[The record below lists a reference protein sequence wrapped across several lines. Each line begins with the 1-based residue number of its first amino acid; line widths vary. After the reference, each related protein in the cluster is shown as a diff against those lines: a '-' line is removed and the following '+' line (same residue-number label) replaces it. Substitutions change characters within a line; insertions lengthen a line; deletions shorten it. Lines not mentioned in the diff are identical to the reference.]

1 MTDDNKNGSDDIEW
15 DEDLDFLDPE
25 EFSDDNPFFELS
37 DEPQDRDQRGEE
49 EIATFFRFAIT
60 LPMSAAL
67 KELTGRMDLA
77 EKKEVVWEFNKE
89 IRYFSAALRD
99 IESEAGAVLIVALL
113 QLPFMRQ
120 VFSVCFNHRPTNL
133 IFETPPL
140 LAVRRQLQQA
150 VTRKPPGDQDKHC
163 WYDYQERNDR
173 VSVDELFQDF
183 AQTFGR
189 ALLADAL
196 PELMQ
201 QTFATLASADSER
214 VLLQWWEKN
223 LETDDY
229 GVHLERSRQLKV
241 ALGEV
246 VKGQN
251 RALEAICDGY
261 AQSLL
266 RAGPGP
272 RGIFTLMGE
281 SGTGKTLLAETFAQ
295 EISDVEGQAFRF
307 LRFNMQQFTDE
318 KASAALFGSSHFYSD
333 ATLGELTDQVRNY
346 PKSVILFDEIEKA
359 RPEVVQSLL
368 GVLDRGYSQDNAS
381 LKWVDFSQAFI
392 LFTTNLGSQRLADR
406 RSASQSLGTLDNAT
420 LGSLL
425 QREPGESA
433 SNGLSPEFINR
444 LTKGRFL
451 VFESL
456 KPEKLLGIYTS
467 VWNARREELSANSI
481 QLPECTTALAAL
493 QLMKRLPDL
502 SARTAASATEMDMVE
517 CMRSLIEGSTPEA
530 QRESF
535 EEPRQTRFQGIEAL
549 FDSMLV
555 ERNLKMPARL
565 LLIDDDNQTFQCL
578 SNEVNAQIEIDSL
591 EPESQLI
598 DRLRKPKG
606 SFDLVL
612 IDLFIDNDSSQQR
625 TTQALHRILKLRES
639 LPETPIIGFCRNPK
653 SDISTQNAIQAAR
666 AIEGVTEVVHF
677 STDAPSSLVQSVK
690 THLEQQQTGK
700 LIRALLR
707 ERKRLLFNWRINETD
722 KLVTASPSMVRLEPL
737 LSPGAEGQMF
747 GLGEIPDLT
756 LDAVVG
762 NERGVRQI
770 SRALGW
776 LKHPG
781 RVRRFGFR
789 PPAGYLLAGPPGTG
803 KTFLARAA
811 AGECGLPFFSINGAE
826 LLNPRIGVAEV
837 QLRQL
842 FANARKLAPA
852 IIFFDEIDAIAAA
865 RGSSASHQ
873 GLINTLLSEMDG
885 FGGHERPVMVLAATN
900 FPEML
905 DPALKRPGRLDEE
918 IICDLPNA
926 PAREHLLI
934 KAAERLKIDLTG
946 SVLEQL
952 VLRTQGESAAA
963 IEAATRQ
970 AVYLADSDNRDP
982 TVADLEAA
990 IYQMVYG
997 TVREDLSLAR
1007 EEKWAVAC
1015 HEAGHALAIHYQFP
1029 GRRIDY
1035 ITIQP
1040 RTGSLGFVAHREDS
1054 INAAGGLSMTRSEI
1068 EADVT
1073 VALAGREA
1081 ERLLLGEKGM
1091 SAGAGHDLRRANALV
1106 RKAVMAWG
1114 LDEELG
1120 PMALDT
1126 EYLRA
1131 DPALAALCTSRCRAW
1146 LAECEQRAR
1155 GLLEAHKLEL
1165 QSLADNLYQ
1174 KESLDQA
1181 EIKKLLP
1188 DFAA

>member
-1 MTDDNKNGSDDIEW
+1 MTDDNKNRSDDIEW
-15 DEDLDFLDPE
+15 DEELDFLDPE
-25 EFSDDNPFFELS
+25 DFADDNPFLEVS
-37 DEPQDRDQRGEE
+37 DEPQDDDRRGQE

-60 LPMSAAL
+60 LPMSVAL
-67 KELTGRMDLA
+67 KELTRRMDLA
-77 EKKEVVWEFNKE
+77 EKREVVWEFNKE

-99 IESEAGAVLIVALL
+99 IDSAASSVLIVALL

-120 VFSVCFNHRPTNL
+120 VFSVCFNNRPTKL
-133 IFETPPL
+133 IVETPPL

-150 VTRKPPGDQDKHC
+150 VTRKPPGDQDKYC
-163 WYDYQERNDR
+163 WYEYQERNDK
-173 VSVDELFQDF
+173 VSIDEFFQDF
-183 AQTFGR
+183 AQKLGR
-189 ALLADAL
+189 ALVADAL
-196 PELMQ
+196 PQFMRETLG
-201 QTFATLASADSER
+201 FLASADSER
-214 VLLQWWEKN
+214 VILQWWEKN

-266 RAGPGP
+266 SAGPGP

-295 EISDVEGQAFRF
+295 EISAVEGQAFKF

-359 RPEVVQSLL
+359 RPEVIQSLL
-368 GVLDRGYSQDNAS
+368 GVLDRGYCQDSAS

-406 RSASQSLGTLDNAT
+406 RSASQVLGTLDNAT
-420 LGSLL
+420 LGALL
-425 QREPGESA
+425 QREPSESS

-451 VFESL
+451 VFEPL
-456 KPEKLLGIYTS
+456 KPEKLLSIYTS
-467 VWNARREELSANSI
+467 VWNARREELSTNSI
-481 QLPECTTALAAL
+481 QLPACTTALAAM

-517 CMRSLIEGSTPEA
+517 CMKSLIEGSTPEA
-530 QRESF
+530 ENEPF
-535 EEPRQTRFQGIEAL
+535 EAVRQTGFQGIGEIL
-549 FDSMLV
+549 DSMLA
-555 ERNLKMPARL
+555 ERDLKTPARIL
-565 LLIDDDNQTFQCL
+565 LVDDDQKTLGLL
-578 SNEVNAQIEIDSL
+578 SEKVNAQIEIDSL
-591 EPESQLI
+591 EPESHVGAN
-598 DRLRKPKG
+598 PKRPEG

-612 IDLFIDNDSSQQR
+612 IDLFIDNDDSQHK
-625 TTQALHRILKLRES
+625 TTQCLHRILNLRETQ
-639 LPETPIIGFCRNPK
+639 PETPIIGFCRNPK
-653 SDISTQNAIQAAR
+653 DDIRTQNAIQAAR
-666 AIEGVTEVVHF
+666 AIEGVTAVVHF
-677 STDAPSSLVQSVK
+677 NDGSPSSLLRTVE
-690 THLEQQQTGK
+690 THLEQQQTAK
-700 LIRALLR
+700 LIHSLLR
-707 ERKRLLFNWRINETD
+707 ERKRLLFSWRINETPR
-722 KLVTASPSMVRLEPL
+722 LVTASPSMVRLEPIL
-737 LSPGAEGQMF
+737 APGVEGQMF

-776 LKHPG
+776 LKQPG

-826 LLNPRIGVAEV
+826 LLSPRIGVAEA

-905 DPALKRPGRLDEE
+905 DPALKRPGRLDEV

-926 PAREHLLI
+926 PAREHLLV
-934 KAAERLKIDLTG
+934 KSAKQLKIDLPEQM
-946 SVLEQL
+946 LEQL

-982 TVADLEAA
+982 TVADLESA

-1054 INAAGGLSMTRSEI
+1054 NNAAGGLSMTRSEI
-1068 EADVT
+1068 EAAVT

-1091 SAGAGHDLRRANALV
+1091 SAGAGHDLRRANAHV
-1106 RKAVMAWG
+1106 RNAVMAWG
-1114 LDEELG
+1114 LDDELG
-1120 PMALDT
+1120 PMALSTDD
-1126 EYLRA
+1126 LRS
-1131 DPALAALCTSRCRAW
+1131 DPALAALCTARCRVW
-1146 LAECEQRAR
+1146 LVECEQRAR

-1165 QSLADNLYQ
+1165 QSLAETLYL
-1174 KESLDQA
+1174 KESLDQD
-1181 EIKKLLP
+1181 EIQKLLP
-1188 DFAA
+1188 DVS